1 MHIVH
6 DIRWLNAR
14 CRLWEHDMMSLS
26 EKMVHSRMF
35 WGAVALIVGLAALLA
50 LTIFMGSSE
59 IEFSTPLIYPFNP
72 YGH

>member
-1 MHIVH
+1 
-6 DIRWLNAR
+6 
-14 CRLWEHDMMSLS
+14 MMSLS
-26 EKMVHSRMF
+26 DKMVHSRMF
-35 WGAVALIVGLAALLA
+35 WAAVALIVGLAALLA